1 MFNKFIL
8 IFASVLLVSF
18 SGCSSF
24 SPYKMDIRQGNY
36 ITPEMRKKVK
46 VGMSRQQ
53 VSSILGSP
61 LVSDVFHANRWD
73 YIYRFEEKTKLVEQQ
88 RLTVYFDG
96 EFVSRI
102 DDNDSQ
108 STEIKPAEIKP
119 AENKPAGDA
128 AIPAA
133 K

>member
-8 IFASVLLVSF
+8 IFVSALLVSV

-36 ITPEMRKKVK
+36 ITPEMRQKVK
-46 VGMSRQQ
+46 IGMSRQQ

-88 RLTVYFDG
+88 RLTVYFEG

-102 DDNDSQ
+102 DDSQ
-108 STEIKPAEIKP
+108 AAEGKP
-119 AENKPAGDA
+119 AENKPAESKPAGDA
-128 AIPAA
+128 VIPAA

>member
-1 MFNKFIL
+1 MFNKLIL
-8 IFASVLLVSF
+8 ISVAVVLVSF

-88 RLTVYFDG
+88 RLTLYFEG

-102 DDNDSQ
+102 DDNQAADS
-108 STEIKPAEIKP
+108 KPAESKP
-119 AENKPAGDA
+119 AVDA
-128 AIPAA
+128 AGAPA

>member
-8 IFASVLLVSF
+8 IFVSVLLVSF
-18 SGCSSF
+18 GGCSSF

-88 RLTVYFDG
+88 RLTVYFEG

-102 DDNDSQ
+102 DDSQ
-108 STEIKPAEIKP
+108 STEIKPAESKP
-119 AENKPAGDA
+119 AESKPAGDA
-128 AIPAA
+128 AIAPA

>member
-8 IFASVLLVSF
+8 IFVSVLLVSF
-18 SGCSSF
+18 GGCSSF

-88 RLTVYFDG
+88 RLTVYFEG
-96 EFVSRI
+96 EFVSSI
-102 DDNDSQ
+102 DDSQ
-108 STEIKPAEIKP
+108 AAESKPAES
-119 AENKPAGDA
+119 KPAGDA
-128 AIPAA
+128 VIPAA

>member
-8 IFASVLLVSF
+8 IFVSALLVSS

-24 SPYKMDIRQGNY
+24 SPYKMEIRQGNY
-36 ITPEMRKKVK
+36 LTPEMRKKIK

-61 LVSDVFHANRWD
+61 LVTDVFHANRWD
-73 YIYRFEEKTKLVEQQ
+73 YIYRFEEKTRLVEQQ
-88 RLTVYFDG
+88 RFTLYFDG
-96 EFVSRI
+96 DFVSRI
-102 DDNDSQ
+102 DDSQ
-108 STEIKPAEIKP
+108 PAESKPAVATP
-119 AENKPAGDA
+119 ASPA
-128 AIPAA
+128 

>member
-1 MFNKFIL
+1 
-8 IFASVLLVSF
+8 VLVSF

-36 ITPEMRKKVK
+36 ITPEMRKKIK

-88 RLTVYFDG
+88 RLTLYFEG

-102 DDNDSQ
+102 DDNQAADS
-108 STEIKPAEIKP
+108 KPAESKP
-119 AENKPAGDA
+119 AVDA
-128 AIPAA
+128 AGAPA

>member
-1 MFNKFIL
+1 MLNKFIL
-8 IFASVLLVSF
+8 ISVAVVLASF

-46 VGMSRQQ
+46 IGMSRQQ

-88 RLTVYFDG
+88 RLTLYFEG

-102 DDNDSQ
+102 DDNQAADS
-108 STEIKPAEIKP
+108 KP
-119 AENKPAGDA
+119 AENKPAVEA
-128 AIPAA
+128 AGTPA

>member
-1 MFNKFIL
+1 MFNKLIL
-8 IFASVLLVSF
+8 ISVAVVLVSF

-88 RLTVYFDG
+88 RLTLYFEV

-102 DDNDSQ
+102 DDNQAADS
-108 STEIKPAEIKP
+108 KPAESKP
-119 AENKPAGDA
+119 AVDA
-128 AIPAA
+128 AGAPA

>member
-1 MFNKFIL
+1 MFNKLIL
-8 IFASVLLVSF
+8 ISVAVVLVSF

-36 ITPEMRKKVK
+36 ITPEMRKKIK

-88 RLTVYFDG
+88 RLTLYFEG

-102 DDNDSQ
+102 DDNQAADS
-108 STEIKPAEIKP
+108 KPAESKP
-119 AENKPAGDA
+119 AVDA
-128 AIPAA
+128 AGAPA

>member
-8 IFASVLLVSF
+8 IFVSALLISF

-36 ITPEMRKKVK
+36 ITPEMRKKIK

-53 VSSILGSP
+53 VGSVLGSP
-61 LVSDVFHANRWD
+61 LVTDVFHANRWD

-96 EFVSRI
+96 DFVSRI
-102 DDNDSQ
+102 DDSQ
-108 STEIKPAEIKP
+108 AVES
-119 AENKPAGDA
+119 KPAGDA
-128 AIPAA
+128 PAA
-133 K
+133 PAK

>member
-8 IFASVLLVSF
+8 IFVSAMLVSF

-24 SPYKMDIRQGNY
+24 SPYKMEIRQGNY
-36 ITPEMRKKVK
+36 ITPDMRKKLK
-46 VGMSRQQ
+46 TGMSRQQ

-73 YIYRFEEKTKLVEQQ
+73 YIYRFEEKTRLVEQQ

-96 EFVSRI
+96 DFVSRI
-102 DDNDSQ
+102 DDGQVADNKARDAVPVA
-108 STEIKPAEIKP
+108 PAK
-119 AENKPAGDA
+119 
-128 AIPAA
+128 
-133 K
+133 

>member
-1 MFNKFIL
+1 MFNKLIL
-8 IFASVLLVSF
+8 ISVAVVLVSF

-36 ITPEMRKKVK
+36 ITPEMRKKIK

-88 RLTVYFDG
+88 RLTLYFEG

-102 DDNDSQ
+102 EDNQAADS
-108 STEIKPAEIKP
+108 KPAESKP
-119 AENKPAGDA
+119 AVDA
-128 AIPAA
+128 AGAPA